1 MFNSMNINFLIKA
14 QFDLLQ
20 NHLELFSKELESANI
35 ISANYYSLPSYDK
48 EQEHT
53 APEKIIV
60 NELTGNEALKKI
72 IFSYNDLFLES
83 GKSGKVLTR
92 HPGIVLV
99 EDKFKHLQNRINS
112 INIEKAKFKE
122 LILSIP
128 NNDARFEA
136 VHSAVPNLI
145 TLAAY
150 RKIHCESESPFSVR
164 FSWMKKHAT
173 KTLTKDAALEML
185 DRSSKYSNPR
195 AIDQESWLKAVETE
209 KLRVQSLQADSK
221 LRIRRPTRVTPE
233 VNIRF
238 TATNRYHV
246 SGALPFI
253 MLNPSKKLKVGS
265 LLNYDASV
273 SDPRKREYNFLVDRI
288 YLEKKE

>member
-1 MFNSMNINFLIKA
+1 MNINFLIKA

-20 NHLELFSKELESANI
+20 NHLDLFSKELESANI
-35 ISANYYSLPSYDK
+35 ISANYYSLPDYNK
-48 EQEHT
+48 EQEHN
-53 APEKIIV
+53 APEQITV
-60 NELTGNEALKKI
+60 NEISGDEALKKI
-72 IFSYNDLFLES
+72 IFAFNDLFLES

-122 LILSIP
+122 LVLSIP

-136 VHSAVPNLI
+136 VHSAIPNLI

-150 RKIHCESESPFSVR
+150 RKIHCESESAYSVR

-185 DRSSKYSNPR
+185 ERSSKYSNPR

-209 KLRVQSLQADSK
+209 KIRVLSLDADSK

-253 MLNPSKKLKVGS
+253 MLNPSKKLKVGK
-265 LLNYDASV
+265 LPNYDASV

>member
-1 MFNSMNINFLIKA
+1 MNISFLIKA

-35 ISANYYSLPSYDK
+35 ISANYYSLPGYNK

-53 APEKIIV
+53 APEKIVV
-60 NELTGNEALKKI
+60 NELTGDEALKKI
-72 IFSYNDLFLES
+72 IFSFNDLFLES

-112 INIEKAKFKE
+112 INIEKTKFKE

-150 RKIHCESESPFSVR
+150 RKIHSESESPFSVR

-209 KLRVQSLQADSK
+209 KLRVQSLQSDSK

-265 LLNYDASV
+265 LPNYDASV
-273 SDPRKREYNFLVDRI
+273 NDPRKREYNFLVDRI

>member
-1 MFNSMNINFLIKA
+1 MNIHFLIKA

-20 NHLELFSKELESANI
+20 NHLELFSRELESAGI
-35 ISANYYSLPSYDK
+35 ISANYYCLPDYNK
-48 EQEHT
+48 EHEHT
-53 APEKIIV
+53 APDQITV
-60 NELTGNEALKKI
+60 NELTGEVALKKI
-72 IFSYNDLFLES
+72 IFSFNDLFLES

-99 EDKFKHLQNRINS
+99 EDKYKHLQNRINS

-173 KTLTKDAALEML
+173 KTLTKDTALEML

-195 AIDQESWLKAVETE
+195 AIDQESWLNAVETE
-209 KLRVQSLQADSK
+209 KLRVQSLLADSK

-233 VNIRF
+233 VNVRF
-238 TATNRYHV
+238 TASNRYHV

-253 MLNPSKKLKVGS
+253 MLNPSKTLKVGS
-265 LLNYDASV
+265 LPNYNASV

>member
-1 MFNSMNINFLIKA
+1 
-14 QFDLLQ
+14 
-20 NHLELFSKELESANI
+20 
-35 ISANYYSLPSYDK
+35 
-48 EQEHT
+48 
-53 APEKIIV
+53 
-60 NELTGNEALKKI
+60 
-72 IFSYNDLFLES
+72 
-83 GKSGKVLTR
+83 
-92 HPGIVLV
+92 
-99 EDKFKHLQNRINS
+99 
-112 INIEKAKFKE
+112 
-122 LILSIP
+122 
-128 NNDARFEA
+128 
-136 VHSAVPNLI
+136 
-145 TLAAY
+145 
-150 RKIHCESESPFSVR
+150 
-164 FSWMKKHAT
+164 MKKHAT

-238 TATNRYHV
+238 TASNRYHV

>member
-1 MFNSMNINFLIKA
+1 MNINFLIKA
-14 QFDLLQ
+14 QFDLMQ
-20 NHLELFSKELESANI
+20 NHLELFSKELESATI
-35 ISANYYSLPSYDK
+35 ISANYYSLPAYDK

-53 APEKIIV
+53 APDKIIV
-60 NELTGNEALKKI
+60 NELTGDEALKKI
-72 IFSYNDLFLES
+72 IFSFNDLFLES
-83 GKSGKVLTR
+83 GKSGKVLAR

-112 INIEKAKFKE
+112 INIEKSKFKE

-150 RKIHCESESPFSVR
+150 RKIHSESESPFSVR

-195 AIDQESWLKAVETE
+195 AIDQDSWLKAVETE
-209 KLRVQSLQADSK
+209 KLRVQSLQSDSK

-265 LLNYDASV
+265 LPNYDASV

-288 YLEKKE
+288 YLEKRE

>member
-1 MFNSMNINFLIKA
+1 MNINFLIKA

-20 NHLELFSKELESANI
+20 NHLELFSKELETADVI
-35 ISANYYSLPSYDK
+35 AANYYDLPNYEKD
-48 EQEHT
+48 QEHT
-53 APEKIIV
+53 APEEILVHEI
-60 NELTGNEALKKI
+60 TGQEALKKI
-72 IFSYNDLFLES
+72 VFAFSDLFLSSE
-83 GKSGKVLTR
+83 KSGKVLTR

-99 EDKFKHLQNRINS
+99 NDKFKHLQNRINS

-136 VHSAVPNLI
+136 VHSAIPNLI

-150 RKIHCESESPFSVR
+150 RKIHFESESPYSIR

-173 KTLTKDAALEML
+173 KTLTKDTALEML
-185 DRSSKYSNPR
+185 ERSSKYSNPR
-195 AIDQESWLKAVETE
+195 AIDQESWLKAVESE
-209 KLRVQSLQADSK
+209 RMRVASLGSDSK

-233 VNIRF
+233 VNVRF

-246 SGALPFI
+246 SGALPFV
-253 MLNPSKKLKVGS
+253 MLNPNKKLKVGS
-265 LLNYDASV
+265 LPNYDSKV
-273 SDPRKREYNFLVDRI
+273 NDPRKKEYNFLVDRI
-288 YLEKKE
+288 YLERKE

>member
-1 MFNSMNINFLIKA
+1 MNINFLIKA
-14 QFDLLQ
+14 QFDLLL
-20 NHLELFSKELESANI
+20 NHLELFSRELESANI
-35 ISANYYSLPSYDK
+35 LSASYFSLPTFDK
-48 EQEHT
+48 QQEHT
-53 APEKIIV
+53 APEEISV
-60 NELTGNEALKKI
+60 NEVKGEDALKKI
-72 IFSYNDLFLES
+72 IFAFNDLFLDS

-99 EDKFKHLQNRINS
+99 EDKHKHLQNRINS
-112 INIEKAKFKE
+112 INIEKGKFKE

-136 VHSAVPNLI
+136 VHSAIPNLI

-150 RKIHCESESPFSVR
+150 RKIHCESESPYSVR

-185 DRSSKYSNPR
+185 ERSSKYTNPR
-195 AIDQESWLKAVETE
+195 AIDQESWLKVVETE
-209 KLRVQSLQADSK
+209 KLRVASLKSDAK

-253 MLNPSKKLKVGS
+253 MLNPSKKLKIGS
-265 LLNYDASV
+265 LPNYDARIT
-273 SDPRKREYNFLVDRI
+273 DPRKREYNFLVDRI